1 MMFEWIKS
9 FLRVE
14 AQRHEPE
21 YEYSTSWGND
31 RRAEGPIKLRKDQGS
46 GLVEWRYLESGWSA
60 GPIPPEIAFM
70 FE

>member
-14 AQRHEPE
+14 AQGHEPE

-31 RRAEGPIKLRKDQGS
+31 RRAEGPI
-46 GLVEWRYLESGWSA
+46 WSA